1 MSQTRQLAA
10 IMFTDI
16 VGYTALMGD
25 DEQQAFELLKQ
36 NRELQKPLIE
46 KFNGKWIK
54 EIGDAVL
61 ASFSTVTDAVFCAIE
76 IQHSGNQIPQLKLRI
91 GIHQG
96 EVVFENGDV
105 FGDGVNI
112 ASRIQSIATPGSIF
126 ISESVHN
133 NISNKQGIET
143 RFIKQEMLKNVKA
156 SVKIYEVIIDDDE
169 FSKSKRKEKLKKPPE
184 KSIAVLPFI
193 NMSNDPDQEYFS
205 DGIAE
210 EILNSLA
217 HVKDLKVAG
226 RSSSYQFK
234 GKNIDLREV
243 GDKLGVSTV
252 LEGSV
257 RKQGN
262 HLRISAKLINVEDG
276 FQIWS
281 ERYDRDLDDIFVIQD
296 EIAMTITEKLKI
308 TLLLAER
315 VSITTTPTENKEAY
329 DLYLKGRFY
338 WNRRGPGLKKGLQY
352 FLQAAELDPEFS
364 LAHAGLADTYA
375 LFAFYSI
382 LPAHEVIP
390 KAREAA
396 EKAIQLNPARVE
408 PYSVLAYITTF
419 YDWNWTES
427 KKQFERAIAINP
439 AYAPAHYWYS
449 NFLTWV
455 ERDYIHS
462 TNEAFK
468 AIELEP
474 LRSHSHTTLATVYFC
489 SGNFEEARKS
499 SQTAIDLDPNTFI
512 SYSCL
517 GASLCEL
524 GKYDEA
530 IEVSKLAV
538 IVSARHQYPLIE
550 LNWLYSKTGNIPEA
564 QKILDELILRSKN
577 EFISGLSLSAAAY
590 SLKKYDKAYQF
601 LEQAFVEKA
610 SLLVTIELYPFFSFI
625 KTDPRFQPFI
635 KRMNFPEKN
644 TA

>member
-25 DEQQAFELLKQ
+25 DEQKAFEILKQ
-36 NRELQKPLIE
+36 SRELQKPLIE

-61 ASFSTVTDAVFCAIE
+61 ASFPTVTDAVFCATE
-76 IQHSGNQIPQLKLRI
+76 IQHSAHQFPNLNLRI

-112 ASRIQSIATPGSIF
+112 ASRLQSIATPGSIF
-126 ISESVHN
+126 ISETVHH

-143 RFIKQEMLKNVKA
+143 RFIKQETLKNVKA
-156 SVKIYEVIIDDDE
+156 PVKIYEVITGNE
-169 FSKSKRKEKLKKPPE
+169 LSKSQSKEQIKKPPE

-193 NMSNDPDQEYFS
+193 NMSNDPEQEYFS
-205 DGIAE
+205 DGISE

-217 HVKDLKVAG
+217 HIKDLKVAG
-226 RSSSYQFK
+226 RTSTYQFK
-234 GKNIDLREV
+234 GKNVDLREV
-243 GDKLGVSTV
+243 GDKLGVSKV

-257 RKQGN
+257 RKQAN
-262 HLRISAKLINVEDG
+262 HLRITAQLINVEDG

-281 ERYDRDLDDIFVIQD
+281 ERYDRDFDDIFLIQD

-308 TLLLAER
+308 TLLLTER
-315 VSITTTPTENKEAY
+315 ISITTNPTENKEAY
-329 DLYLKGRFY
+329 DLYLKGRFF
-338 WNRRGPGLKKGLQY
+338 WNRRGPGLRKGLEY
-352 FLQAAELDPEFS
+352 FLKAAELDPQFS
-364 LAHAGLADTYA
+364 LAHAGIADTYA

-382 LPAHEVIP
+382 LPPHEVIP
-390 KAREAA
+390 KARQAA

-419 YDWNWTES
+419 YDWNWAES
-427 KKQFERAIAINP
+427 KKQFEKAFAINP

-462 TNEAFK
+462 TEEAFK
-468 AIELEP
+468 SIELEP
-474 LRSHSHTTLATVYFC
+474 LISHTHTTLATVYFC
-489 SGNFEEARKS
+489 SGNFEEACKS
-499 SQTAIDLDPNTFI
+499 SQTAIDLDPHTFI

-517 GASLCEL
+517 SASLCEL

-538 IVSARHQYPLIE
+538 TVSGRHQYPLIE
-550 LNWLYSKTGNIPEA
+550 LNWLYYKTGNIAEA
-564 QKILDELILRSKN
+564 KKISEELFLRSET
-577 EFISGLSLSAAAY
+577 EFISGLSLSVAAY
-590 SLKKYDKAYQF
+590 SLKDYDKAYEF
-601 LEQAFVEKA
+601 LERAFAEKA
-610 SLLVTIELYPFFSFI
+610 SLLVTVELYPFFSFI
-625 KTDPRFQPFI
+625 KTDPRFQTFI
-635 KRMNFPEKN
+635 KRMNFPQKN
-644 TA
+644 IA